1 VSGGS
6 AICVPRIA
14 YMASM
19 GMAVSGLSLAPVA
32 RFAPVGACPRFAALA
47 FEACLAFLA

>member
-19 GMAVSGLSLAPVA
+19 GMAVSGLSLAPLLGPGSEV
-32 RFAPVGACPRFAALA
+32 RACGRLSAVRRAGV
-47 FEACLAFLA
+47 